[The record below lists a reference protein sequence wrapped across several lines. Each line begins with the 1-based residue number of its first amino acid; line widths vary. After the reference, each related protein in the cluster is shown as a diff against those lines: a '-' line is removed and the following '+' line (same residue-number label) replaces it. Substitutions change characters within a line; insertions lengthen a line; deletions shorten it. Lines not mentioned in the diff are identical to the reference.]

1 MGTART
7 AVDVTPAFDSGLSQQ
22 RVKERCEPAI
32 PRRRAAGGP
41 DEPREALR
49 DEHRQLLLRGFG
61 DEVEDAGCPHS
72 DLNIAEE
79 RGGNLVRLS
88 LELGMEEKV
97 LPLPTWNTLTPVP
110 AQSEPIS
117 VEV

>member
-7 AVDVTPAFDSGLSQQ
+7 AVDVAPAFDSGLSQQ
-22 RVKERCEPAI
+22 RVKERHEPAV

-61 DEVEDAGCPHS
+61 DEAEDAGCPHS